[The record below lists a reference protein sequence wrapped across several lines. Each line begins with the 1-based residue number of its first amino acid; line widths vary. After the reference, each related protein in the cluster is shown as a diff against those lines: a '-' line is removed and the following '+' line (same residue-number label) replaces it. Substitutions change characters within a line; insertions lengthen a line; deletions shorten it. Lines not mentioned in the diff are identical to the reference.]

1 MGAQECLVNIEA
13 QTAIDYGMGRRMYEY
28 GSRASLDSGLSV
40 FSVVLWLFKDKQG
53 RRPAKSPYRMYV
65 GNRLRATWEFEN
77 IELYQLPPDAIMNA
91 GAVGLLPLLPF
102 TRGAS
107 ADMIE
112 AAMRRVK
119 DEAPTE
125 QVTPLASL
133 LGLFT
138 SRFHGEALALDMFR
152 RLFMSTEILQ
162 EFPLF
167 RSMMAEAEARG
178 EAKGK
183 AEGARD
189 FLSSILVRRF
199 GTLNDDMQQAI
210 NAADTNALTDLAL
223 AAGTESLEQLRARL
237 GLEGR

>member
-1 MGAQECLVNIEA
+1 MLREK
-13 QTAIDYGMGRRMYEY
+13 
-28 GSRASLDSGLSV
+28 SRQQQAPL
-40 FSVVLWLFKDKQG
+40 
-53 RRPAKSPYRMYV
+53 P
-65 GNRLRATWEFEN
+65 EN
-77 IELYQLPPDAIMNA
+77 IELYRLAPDAIMRA

-102 TRGAS
+102 TNDAT

-119 DEAPTE
+119 DEALTE
-125 QVTPLASL
+125 QVRPLAGL

-138 SRFHGEALALDMFR
+138 SRFFGEDLALDMFR

-178 EAKGK
+178 EEKGK
-183 AEGARD
+183 AEGERE
-189 FLSSILVRRF
+189 LLLRVLERRF
-199 GTLNDDMQQAI
+199 GELNEDMQQAI
-210 NAADTNALTDLAL
+210 NAADSNALTDLAL

-237 GLEGR
+237 GLSAGEAS